1 MRGCFKYKIPINILS
16 PIHIGSI
23 DTFNANEYLFL
34 GDNVYRINILNFFN
48 SLNNKNKEKFIKR
61 IQDENFSLSDLKYI
75 DVDIL
80 KSFSRY
86 SLINRC
92 SDFPVNNNVQVE
104 CSIKSQ
110 NKLYIPGSSIKGA
123 IRMALLYNSI
133 QFDQIPELIDKVLF
147 NNYHHF
153 INEFFTSSRKDA
165 TIFYNILRFLQIED
179 SSNFNNTPHL
189 HQVESWYADKD
200 REFMFRKKYETRY
213 LETIPESNT
222 LQTVISTNYDK
233 YFYHELNF
241 NKDTEKLLNLDVI
254 SESLFS
260 FADDLINFEI
270 EFFSKLKKYD
280 LVKFY
285 KEKLM
290 ENNYYNKPLI
300 CLGGANGIY
309 TKTIYLKIYE
319 YDKKNNTHY
328 SENFAQLLFERADE
342 LLFPKS
348 RKITYSNSKPLGWA
362 QLDFSN
368 YL

>member
-1 MRGCFKYKIPINILS
+1 MCGHSQYKIPINILS
-16 PIHIGSI
+16 PIYIGSI

-34 GDNVYRINILNFFN
+34 NDKVYRINIINFFE
-48 SLNNKNKEKFIKR
+48 SLDNKNKEKFIKR
-61 IQDENFSLSDLKYI
+61 IQDDNFSLSDLKYI
-75 DVDIL
+75 DTDLL

-92 SDFPVNNNVQVE
+92 SDFPVNNNVQIE
-104 CSIKSQ
+104 CSVKSQ
-110 NKLYIPGSSIKGA
+110 NKPYIPGSSIKGA
-123 IRMALLYNSI
+123 IKMALLYNSI
-133 QFDQIPELIDKVLF
+133 QFDQIPDLIDKVFF
-147 NNYHHF
+147 NKYHRF
-153 INEFFTSSRKDA
+153 INDFFTSSRDDA

-179 SSNFNNTPHL
+179 SSNLDNTPHL

-200 REFMFRKKYETRY
+200 RKFMFPKKHETRY
-213 LETIPESNT
+213 LETIPESTT

-233 YFYHELNF
+233 NFYHELNF
-241 NKDTEKLLNLDVI
+241 NEDAEKLLNIDVI

-260 FADDLINFEI
+260 FADDLIDFEI
-270 EFFSKLKKYD
+270 NFFSKFQRYD

-285 KEKLM
+285 EELM

-300 CLGGANGIY
+300 CLGGANGVY

-328 SENFAQLLFERADE
+328 SESYTQLLFERADE
-342 LLFPKS
+342 LLFPRS
-348 RKITYSNSKPLGWA
+348 RKFTYLESRPLGWA